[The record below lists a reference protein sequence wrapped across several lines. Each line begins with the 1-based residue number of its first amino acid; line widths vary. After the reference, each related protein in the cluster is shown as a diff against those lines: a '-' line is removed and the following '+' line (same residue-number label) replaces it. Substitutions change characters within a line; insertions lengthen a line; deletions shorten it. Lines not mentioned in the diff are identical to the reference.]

1 MKKNKIPQLI
11 FTGLLLLNVTSNTI
25 VKASEVV
32 NYNISNEVITNFVY
46 NYKFQYI
53 DKLSDVE
60 KNKFKNILIKSFES
74 EKYKNVD
81 KYVVSEAFDKLI
93 GRKFGMIIFE
103 DRASIWDG
111 QGMTTDELAII
122 IDLALV
128 SFVGWIT
135 VGTGAEAIA
144 AIVERFSEYKVVEVI
159 KTALVNVGLASFANK
174 LNGWSS
180 WIVGLLDPGHGIAD
194 WFDSIDFYP
203 NNGRINLWE

>member
-1 MKKNKIPQLI
+1 MKKNKIAQLI
-11 FTGLLLLNVTSNTI
+11 FTGVLLLNITSNTI
-25 VKASEVV
+25 VKASEVL
-32 NYNISNEVITNFVY
+32 NNNISNEVITNFVY
-46 NYKFQYI
+46 SYKFQYI
-53 DKLSDVE
+53 DRLSDSE
-60 KNKFKNILIKSFES
+60 KNKFKNMLIKSFES

-93 GRKFGMIIFE
+93 GRKFGMVIFE

-111 QGMTTDELAII
+111 QGMTTDELAVI

-128 SFVGWIT
+128 SFVDWIT

-144 AIVERFSEYKVVEVI
+144 AIVESYSEYKVVEVI
-159 KTALVNVGLASFANK
+159 KTALINVGLIYFANK
-174 LNGWSS
+174 LNDWSL
-180 WIVGLLDPGHGIAD
+180 WIVGLLDPGHAIAD